1 MSILKRFL
9 TEDILLIRKRPPRAT
24 LRRMLRLPVHSDCWT
39 SLAGYFAGGAN
50 EAVTVHGIA
59 GRDDSQRVKLRPRRV
74 RQRGQSGNK
83 QKQRRR
89 WGSRILSNLSFS
101 SPPTAGSTK
110 RIARWRLEAVI
121 REVLGHATNSASRLP
136 GGSDLARTNSM
147 LPLHRLSRATNN

>member
-83 QKQRRR
+83 RADDR
-89 WGSRILSNLSFS
+89 S
-101 SPPTAGSTK
+101 SGGDGD
-110 RIARWRLEAVI
+110 
-121 REVLGHATNSASRLP
+121 RESCQT
-136 GGSDLARTNSM
+136 
-147 LPLHRLSRATNN
+147 